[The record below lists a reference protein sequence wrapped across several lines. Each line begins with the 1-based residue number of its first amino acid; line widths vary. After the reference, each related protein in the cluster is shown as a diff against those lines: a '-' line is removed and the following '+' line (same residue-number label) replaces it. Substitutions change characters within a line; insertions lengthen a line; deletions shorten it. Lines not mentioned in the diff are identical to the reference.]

1 MPLLADV
8 ALAARSLRKHRGF
21 VASVIATLGIAVAA
35 STTIALVADQALL
48 RPLPYRDPSRVL
60 ILWEKADGGDR
71 RLPAY
76 LTFLDWQRT
85 SRAFASLAYAR
96 GRLDVLA
103 TREGPVRATTAFIS
117 PGYMATLGAT
127 PMLGRFFTAE
137 EETAGRGDAVVLS
150 EGLWRSQFGGDPS
163 VIGTS
168 VTISG
173 RVVTIIGVL
182 SRSMG

>member
-1 MPLLADV
+1 MAFASDI
-8 ALAARSLRKHRGF
+8 AHSARNLRKHRGF
-21 VASVIATLGIAVAA
+21 AVSVMATLGIAVAA

-71 RLPAY
+71 RPPAY

-103 TREGPVRATTAFIS
+103 TREGPVR
-117 PGYMATLGAT
+117 
-127 PMLGRFFTAE
+127 
-137 EETAGRGDAVVLS
+137 
-150 EGLWRSQFGGDPS
+150 
-163 VIGTS
+163 
-168 VTISG
+168 
-173 RVVTIIGVL
+173 
-182 SRSMG
+182 